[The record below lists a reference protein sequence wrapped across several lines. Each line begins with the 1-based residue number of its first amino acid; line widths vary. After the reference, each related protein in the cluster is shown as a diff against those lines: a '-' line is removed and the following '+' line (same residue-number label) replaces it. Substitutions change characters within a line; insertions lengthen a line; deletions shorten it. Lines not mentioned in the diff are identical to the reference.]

1 MQDDIDPE
9 DIRLPDIV
17 APAPE
22 PRAAK
27 IDLPVKTRDY
37 LHTDMAVL
45 GEFANALTM
54 TWARI
59 LQLDHM
65 ETKKQKDPRKRWF
78 NLTMGWFE
86 TPRDIARCAAACS
99 SAHREDRTNPDPA
112 AAPTAQSVGAPDATS
127 RKTSYAFL
135 TP

>member
-9 DIRLPDIV
+9 DIRWPDIEI
-17 APAPE
+17 PAPE
-22 PRAAK
+22 LPATDPPTKAK
-27 IDLPVKTRDY
+27 DY
-37 LHTDMAVL
+37 LRTDMAVL

-78 NLTMGWFE
+78 NLTMDWFE
-86 TPRDIARCAAACS
+86 RHGIS
-99 SAHREDRTNPDPA
+99 
-112 AAPTAQSVGAPDATS
+112 PDARRRALQHIERAGRIQTRRS
-127 RKTSYAFL
+127 HPRRNPWVRLVPLRAKR
-135 TP
+135 

>member
-1 MQDDIDPE
+1 VQYDIDPE

-17 APAPE
+17 VPAPE
-22 PRAAK
+22 LRATK
-27 IDLPVKTRDY
+27 IDLPPKTRDY
-37 LHTDMAVL
+37 LRTDMTVL

-78 NLTMGWFE
+78 NLTMDWFE
-86 TPRDIARCAAACS
+86 RHGIS
-99 SAHREDRTNPDPA
+99 
-112 AAPTAQSVGAPDATS
+112 PDARQRALRRIEKAGRIQTRRRRVRHNPEVRLIQRAKRHPRS
-127 RKTSYAFL
+127 
-135 TP
+135 